1 MTERELRQRSRT
13 MRRLPLATFVA
24 AFAAAFL
31 SAPALAEQG
40 GSDSLVVGG
49 GSYVALDD
57 ATVLPPIDACPNL
70 DGIQDTVPAHL
81 TLDPH
86 GNCIHEP
93 SHEPDPVPTHH
104 DACPNLDGIQDTVP
118 AHMTLDPHGNCIHEP
133 SHHHR
138 VPAQHALPAAAQVE
152 HWHRKLAVGSRCWPR
167 SRP

>member
-1 MTERELRQRSRT
+1 
-13 MRRLPLATFVA
+13 MRRLPLAAFVA
-24 AFAAAFL
+24 ALAAAFL

-40 GSDSLVVGG
+40 ASNSQIVGG
-49 GSYVALDD
+49 GSYITLDD
-57 ATVLPPIDACPNL
+57 AAKVLPSVDACPNL
-70 DGIQDTVPAHL
+70 DGIQDTVTAHM

-93 SHEPDPVPTHH
+93 SHEPNPEPTHH

-118 AHMTLDPHGNCIHEP
+118 AHLTLDPHGNCIHEP

-167 SRP
+167 SRPAKRAA

>member
-1 MTERELRQRSRT
+1 

-24 AFAAAFL
+24 ALAAAFL

-40 GSDSLVVGG
+40 GSDSQVVGG

-70 DGIQDTVPAHL
+70 DGIQGTVPAHL
-81 TLDPH
+81 
-86 GNCIHEP
+86 
-93 SHEPDPVPTHH
+93 
-104 DACPNLDGIQDTVP
+104 
-118 AHMTLDPHGNCIHEP
+118 TLDPHGNCIHEP

-167 SRP
+167 SRPAKRAA

>member
-1 MTERELRQRSRT
+1 

-24 AFAAAFL
+24 ALGGTLL

-40 GSDSLVVGG
+40 ASNSQVVGG

-57 ATVLPPIDACPNL
+57 TTVPPPVDACPNLDGIQDTVPAHMTLDPHGNCIHEPTHHDACPNL

-93 SHEPDPVPTHH
+93 SH
-104 DACPNLDGIQDTVP
+104 
-118 AHMTLDPHGNCIHEP
+118 
-133 SHHHR
+133 HHR
-138 VPAQHALPAAAQVE
+138 VPAQHALSAAAQVE
-152 HWHRKLAVGSRCWPR
+152 HWQRKQAIGSRCWPR
-167 SRP
+167 SRPAKRAA